1 MRSVDDARNSRVDT
15 SQRSDEIADIHV
27 MRAVVK
33 RESLMGRRHV
43 LRDIAVWNDATENSL
58 PGVTMAVYESWNHDR
73 IRCIDDLACRLE
85 IDPYGCYFLS
95 LDQHITFGQIADL
108 WIHAEDC
115 SAFQQNSAVRVRTRN
130 SLDYLGFLAA
140 AF

>member
-1 MRSVDDARNSRVDT
+1 MRIVDDARNSGGDT
-15 SQRSDEIADIHV
+15 FQCSDEVGNRHDV
-27 MRAVVK
+27 REVVTGI
-33 RESLMGRRHV
+33 SLTGRGHV

-85 IDPYGCYFLS
+85 IDPYGRYLLS
-95 LDQHITFGQIADL
+95 LDQHITFGQIANL

-115 SAFQQNSAVRVRTRN
+115 SALQQNSAVRVRT
-130 SLDYLGFLAA
+130 
-140 AF
+140 